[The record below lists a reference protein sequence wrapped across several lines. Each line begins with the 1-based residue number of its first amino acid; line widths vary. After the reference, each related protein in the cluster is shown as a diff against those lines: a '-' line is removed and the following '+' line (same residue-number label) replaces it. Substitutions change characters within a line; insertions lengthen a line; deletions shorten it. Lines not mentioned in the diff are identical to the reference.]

1 MARPLRSNAAT
12 VLAVAVPVVAVIAVT
27 IAAVAALARVRIG
40 GDAYQ
45 EISRQQE
52 LLDDARPPSL
62 YLVEADLAA
71 HRLAAVAADRTTI
84 DQVPV
89 VEQTLTDLE
98 TAYNN
103 RVEYWQQRMLEG
115 EPVAM
120 QLFDLVDVDGQLF
133 WRIFHSDLQP
143 AVDDLEAA
151 LSPTGTTAAPSATQ
165 IASLRT
171 AVSDALEQL
180 HDTFSSHRDAVRD
193 LDALVTENIRA
204 REAASRQDV
213 DLALRLVLLVAAVG
227 TVASAAVGIVVLR
240 ATNRPLR
247 TLTAALEEAVG
258 TDLPELQSRARDV
271 ADGAEPPT
279 VEPLE
284 IPGLHSGPAVDAL
297 AAGIDALR
305 VAVVDATVEAAR
317 NRRQTAAALAEVGR
331 RNQALLN
338 RTLQYLTALEQRER
352 DPEALESLLRLDH
365 LVTRIR
371 RNAESLLVVA
381 TSTSTRDW
389 TEPVD
394 MVEIVRGALSEI
406 EAYDRVSVSDL
417 EPAHVEG
424 SAAGDLSHIL
434 AELLENATT
443 FSPPAAWVDVIGYHA
458 ENGYVLTVTDSG
470 IGMTSTELTAANEVL
485 EGTVPFDPSQS
496 TSLGLHVA
504 GRLGLRH
511 GIEVRLHPAENGG
524 IVAAVCLPDPL
535 LAFDEEGAVA
545 LPLPAAPTGPRPVLA
560 PPVPLVVEPGP
571 VTGDRRDHPGEHAFG
586 TGPDVPAFV
595 GEGLATGSPE
605 VSDQAGDGTG
615 APVPVHPLPIATEVW
630 FDDGTDDEPAEP
642 YAGEP
647 ERPVLSLFAPD
658 DALEAARNGAPDHER
673 PGHGEVGHGEVGHAE
688 VGYAEVGYGEDDSWA
703 DDTDVDADPPVVGVF
718 AGIDADPA
726 GTYPFET
733 YPFETAAGETY
744 PSDTYPSDTYPTG
757 TYPSEA
763 YHDAGVDG
771 APVGTG
777 TTAATRI
784 PDDVRAALSSL
795 QRGRLL
801 AAQNLDGEIA
811 SGAGQP

>member
-27 IAAVAALARVRIG
+27 IAAVVSLARVRIG

-71 HRLAAVAADRTTI
+71 HRLAAVAADRTTV

-89 VEQTLTDLE
+89 VEQALTDLE

-133 WRIFHSDLQP
+133 WRIFHSDLLP
-143 AVDDLEAA
+143 AVDNLEASLA
-151 LSPTGTTAAPSATQ
+151 PTGTTAAPSAAQ
-165 IASLRT
+165 LASQRT
-171 AVSDALEQL
+171 AVSNALEQL
-180 HDTFSSHRDAVRD
+180 HATFSSHRDAVRD

-204 REAASRQDV
+204 RETAARQDV
-213 DLALRLVLLVAAVG
+213 DLALRLVLLVAAAG
-227 TVASAAVGIVVLR
+227 MVASAAVGVIVLR

-247 TLTAALEEAVG
+247 TLTAALDEAVA
-258 TDLPELQSRARDV
+258 TDLPELRSRARDV

-317 NRRQTAAALAEVGR
+317 NRRQTATALAEVGR

-338 RTLQYLTALEQRER
+338 RTLQYLTVLEQRER

-381 TSTSTRDW
+381 TSSSTRDW

-443 FSPPAAWVDVIGYHA
+443 FSPPAAWVDVVGYHA
-458 ENGYVLTVTDSG
+458 EDGYVLTVTDSG
-470 IGMTSTELTAANEVL
+470 IGMTAAELTTANEVL
-485 EGTVPFDPSQS
+485 GGTVAFDPSQS
-496 TSLGLHVA
+496 TALGLHVA

-511 GIEVRLHPAENGG
+511 GIDVRLHPADRGG
-524 IVAAVCLPDPL
+524 VVAAVCLPDPL
-535 LAFDEEGAVA
+535 LAFDGEEALA
-545 LPLPAAPTGPRPVLA
+545 LPLPAAPTGPPPALA
-560 PPVPLVVEPGP
+560 PPVPLAADPGP
-571 VTGDRRDHPGEHAFG
+571 DDRRTHPGDHLHPGAG
-586 TGPDVPAFV
+586 SDVPSFAEDGPV
-595 GEGLATGSPE
+595 PGPLETADRTDEGPGSLE
-605 VSDQAGDGTG
+605 
-615 APVPVHPLPIATEVW
+615 PVHPLPVVTEVW
-630 FDDGTDDEPAEP
+630 FDDGTDGGD
-642 YAGEP
+642 AGVHDGAYVDEP

-658 DALEAARNGAPDHER
+658 DALEAARIETLDHDE
-673 PGHGEVGHGEVGHAE
+673 PCYGGPCYGEG
-688 VGYAEVGYGEDDSWA
+688 GYGEDDSWA
-703 DDTDVDADPPVVGVF
+703 DDTDAGADPPVVGVF
-718 AGIDADPA
+718 AGTDADPA

-733 YPFETAAGETY
+733 YAGEVY
-744 PSDTYPSDTYPTG
+744 PSDSYPSNG
-757 TYPSEA
+757 YPSEIYPA
-763 YHDAGVDG
+763 ETSPGAVDAGVDV
-771 APVGTG
+771 APAGPGTPAG
-777 TTAATRI
+777 RRL

-801 AAQNLDGEIA
+801 AAQNLDGDLT